1 MKACQL
7 HTVSRAW
14 CYDHYVSKLTLC
26 DLGLYHMYT
35 SICVLM
41 YLYYIYLLISAM
53 MDLLSDEVPP
63 IFYERLHAG
72 FWARLVIGLRTVWV
86 AGCGLARKR
95 SARWT
100 LWPCTRTM
108 VSSGFTRST
117 CPFKLPHAWA
127 DQSSLNSNCI
137 WLNHIFNFGILI
149 RLTTYLPTSQH
160 HALSVL
166 GIKPGVF
173 NQCSL
178 CQNSAKTC
186 QNQTS
191 WQNQITIV
199 NQLKIWYNGIHLP
212 FCSKIL

>member
-1 MKACQL
+1 MKLDPRNSVKASPH

-35 SICVLM
+35 SMCVLM

-63 IFYERLHAG
+63 IFYERLRRRILSKVGDRFAYG
-72 FWARLVIGLRTVWV
+72 M
-86 AGCGLARKR
+86 GCDLARKR

-117 CPFKLPHAWA
+117 CL
-127 DQSSLNSNCI
+127 LNC
-137 WLNHIFNFGILI
+137 LMPE
-149 RLTTYLPTSQH
+149 LTKVH
-160 HALSVL
+160 
-166 GIKPGVF
+166 
-173 NQCSL
+173 
-178 CQNSAKTC
+178 
-186 QNQTS
+186 
-191 WQNQITIV
+191 
-199 NQLKIWYNGIHLP
+199 
-212 FCSKIL
+212 